1 MMDIS
6 GHYDA
11 TSPR

>member
-1 MMDIS
+1 MGIS